1 MTNWLISTWIGAP
14 AQILDLNNQAV
25 EKGMGNP
32 ALGRDAAVSSRRPG
46 SHANFAM
53 FTRLRSLRGLKHFE
67 GLPDVLQRRT
77 LASMQIDAWAIEQSW
92 HRQRDCRGQSLLQ
105 LNQKMIALH
114 VGWRFCSLGSLLSA
128 DLYDSR
134 NYGCQQTYP
143 SFF

>member
-14 AQILDLNNQAV
+14 AQIPDLNNQAV

-53 FTRLRSLRGLKHFE
+53 LTRLRSLRGLKHFE

-92 HRQRDCRGQSLLQ
+92 HRQRDCRGQSLVQ
-105 LNQKMIALH
+105 LNPKMIALH
-114 VGWRFCSLGSLLSA
+114 VDWRFCSLGSLLSV